1 MSNALHTTAFTFGLA
16 VFLSLAQGLAA
27 AAENTIEEIV
37 VTADFRSRSELE
49 MATSVTVMTEAV
61 IKSRSAQHFE
71 ELANAI
77 PNVNYASGS
86 NRARFFQIRGIGER
100 SQFVAPINPSVGFL
114 VDNVDFSGAATI
126 ATMMDVEQV
135 EVLRGPQG
143 TRYGAN
149 ALAGLINVK
158 TNDPEDR
165 FDANLKVGAADYNT
179 QTVSAMVTGPLT
191 EAVSARLAVGTNRSD
206 GFYENSF
213 LQTKRN
219 NSQDEQSI
227 RAKLKAEMSD
237 NWQLNL

>member
-1 MSNALHTTAFTFGLA
+1 MSNVRRTPYFTLLLP
-16 VFLSLAQGLAA
+16 VLLSLTQGLAA

-37 VTADFRSRSELE
+37 VTADFRARSELE
-49 MATSVTVMTEAV
+49 LATSVTVMTEAA

-71 ELANAI
+71 ELVNVI

-158 TNDPEDR
+158 TKHNNQSQSGALMATVNDCC
-165 FDANLKVGAADYNT
+165 
-179 QTVSAMVTGPLT
+179 
-191 EAVSARLAVGTNRSD
+191 
-206 GFYENSF
+206 
-213 LQTKRN
+213 
-219 NSQDEQSI
+219 
-227 RAKLKAEMSD
+227 
-237 NWQLNL
+237 